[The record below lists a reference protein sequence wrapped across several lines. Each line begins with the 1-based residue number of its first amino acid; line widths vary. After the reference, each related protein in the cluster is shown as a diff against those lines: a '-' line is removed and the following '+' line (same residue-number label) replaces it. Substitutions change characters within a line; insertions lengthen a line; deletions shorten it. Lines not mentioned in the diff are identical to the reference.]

1 MNINSPIMYLPGVG
15 PKKAQILEK
24 ELEMLTISDLIHYFP
39 YRYID
44 RSKFYKIREIETAT
58 AYIQIKGV
66 IKSFRQVG
74 EGRAKRLVA
83 MFTDGQDFIEL
94 VFFKGLNYIVDAYLI
109 DTEYIIFGKP
119 SLFNGKFSFVHPEIE
134 KPSPDR
140 ITGFMPLYHTSEK
153 MKNHFLNSKAIQKLV
168 YTALKNIDRSSI
180 TETLPKYIIDKYRF
194 PNASDALVTAHFPQ
208 DMTTLDKALARLK
221 FEELFYIQLAIL
233 RQANQFRSKAMG
245 HPFNTIGHYFNTF
258 YKECLPFDLTDAQK
272 RVLREI
278 RADVRGPGQM
288 NRLLQGDVGSGKTI
302 VALLSMLMAID
313 NGYQACIVAPTE
325 ILATQ
330 HYDSM
335 SKMVAPLGLEVR
347 LLTGSTR
354 KKERAIIAEGLESG
368 SLKIVVGTH
377 ALFEDSVKF
386 ANLGIVIID
395 EQHRFGV
402 AQRAKLWGKNVRPP
416 HVLVMTATPIP
427 RTLAMTLYGDLDVSI
442 IDQLPP
448 GRKSVQTEHI
458 YDEKRGALNN
468 FLRRQMSQGR
478 QVYVV
483 YPLIKES
490 EKADMKDLE
499 NGFELMKQIFPEFK
513 ICMVHGKM
521 KPQEKEA
528 QMQEFISGR
537 ANMLV
542 STTVIEVGVNVPNAT
557 VMVIENAERFG
568 LSQLHQLRGRVGRGA
583 DQSFCLLITKYQ
595 LSSDTRKRIDI
606 MTQTTNGFEIAE
618 ADLRLRGP
626 GDMEGTLQ
634 SGLPFN
640 LRVADLSRDGKML
653 TLAREE
659 AQQILSSD
667 PMLSSGQNSLLLTQL
682 QKKTNNVVNW
692 SFIS

>member
-1 MNINSPIMYLPGVG
+1 MYLPGVG

-24 ELEMLTISDLIHYFP
+24 ELEILTISDLIHYFP

-58 AYIQIKGV
+58 AYVQVRGV
-66 IKSFRQVG
+66 IKGFRQMG
-74 EGRAKRLVA
+74 EGRTKRLVA
-83 MFTDGQDFIEL
+83 MFTDGNDFIEL
-94 VFFKGLNYIVDAYLI
+94 VFFKGLNYILDAYLL

-140 ITGFMPLYHTSEK
+140 MTGFMPLYHTSEK
-153 MKNHFLNSKAIQKLV
+153 MKNHFLNSKAVQKLV
-168 YTALKNIDRSSI
+168 LTALKNIDRKEI
-180 TETLPKYIIDKYRF
+180 NETLPQHIIDKYHF
-194 PNASDALVTAHFPQ
+194 PNAPEALVTAHFPK
-208 DMTTLDKALARLK
+208 DMPSLDKALARLK

-330 HYDSM
+330 HYESM
-335 SKMVAPLGLEVR
+335 SKMLEPLGLEVR

-354 KKERAIIAEGLESG
+354 KKEREHIADGLTSG
-368 SLKIVVGTH
+368 DLKILVGTH
-377 ALFEDSVKF
+377 AVFEDKVQF
-386 ANLGIVIID
+386 AKLGIVIID

-402 AQRAKLWGKNVRPP
+402 AQRAKLWGKNIRPP

-427 RTLAMTLYGDLDVSI
+427 RTLAMTLYGDLDVSV

-448 GRKSVQTEHI
+448 GRKAIQTEHI
-458 YDEKRGALNN
+458 FEEKRPQLNN
-468 FLRRQMSQGR
+468 FLRRQMAQGR

-490 EKADMKDLE
+490 EKTDMKDLE
-499 NGFELMKQIFPEFK
+499 NGFETMKKVFSEFTV
-513 ICMVHGKM
+513 CMVHGKM
-521 KPQEKEA
+521 KPAEKEV

-537 ANMLV
+537 AYMLV

-568 LSQLHQLRGRVGRGA
+568 LSQLHQLRGRVGRGG
-583 DQSFCLLITKYQ
+583 DQSYCLLITKYQ
-595 LSSDTRKRIDI
+595 ISSDTRKRIDI

-626 GDMEGTLQ
+626 GDLEGTLQ

-640 LRVADLSRDGKML
+640 LRVADLSRDGALL
-653 TLAREE
+653 TMARDE
-659 AQQILSSD
+659 AEKILSLD
-667 PMLSSGQNSLLLTQL
+667 PMLSQPENALLLNQL
-682 QKKTNNVVNW
+682 HSKTRNVVNW

>member
-1 MNINSPIMYLPGVG
+1 MYLPGVG

-94 VFFKGLNYIVDAYLI
+94 VFFKGLNYIIDTYLI

-208 DMTTLDKALARLK
+208 DMATLDKALARLK

-499 NGFELMKQIFPEFK
+499 NGFELMKQVFPEFK